1 MTVASQQVAQALAQ
15 ASEQELV
22 PLPQLLNPSD
32 YRPDAL
38 LHTYR
43 PRAILQASGLPTYP
57 ALEDW
62 VEIFRHSISSFR
74 KTAEADASL
83 PELERRQY
91 AAAFAES
98 YARTLEEVEAEA
110 VAAAAAAPS
119 APPLLGCMELCR
131 LREEA
136 LLSAG
141 FTDIFEGIKAREN
154 AQALA
159 LLPEVC
165 AEIDNVADPAQR
177 WEMVLRG
184 VFAGNIF
191 DLGTAATTSMYHEQG
206 GVSFH
211 DTRERLLPRP
221 WAIDC
226 MDELV
231 AALAADA
238 PGASGSCSGD
248 GVSGSGTVSDGAGP
262 AAEAQQQERRR
273 HRLAVLFVDNSGAD
287 VVLGMLPLARELIR
301 QGTAVILAANARP
314 SINDIT
320 FAELDR
326 LLPAIGAA
334 DPALCKAIATRQL
347 RVMSSGSG
355 LPVIDLSRVSREL
368 AEAAVGADLVV
379 LEGMGRSIETNL
391 RCWLSSDVMRLG
403 MIKHPEVATALGGH
417 MFDVVCSF
425 TPAPRPPAC

>member
-238 PGASGSCSGD
+238 PGA
-248 GVSGSGTVSDGAGP
+248 
-262 AAEAQQQERRR
+262 
-273 HRLAVLFVDNSGAD
+273 
-287 VVLGMLPLARELIR
+287 
-301 QGTAVILAANARP
+301 
-314 SINDIT
+314 
-320 FAELDR
+320 
-326 LLPAIGAA
+326 A